1 MNDHRDDGRS
11 RDQSDLSHTEQ
22 NRNEQQRISHQ
33 EPELLE
39 GPVSK
44 EAEKET
50 AAGAEFEKTAAVKKE
65 KKRRAA
71 WLSPILGGIIGG
83 GRPNFFA
90 ARPP

>member
-39 GPVSK
+39 GPSR
-44 EAEKET
+44 
-50 AAGAEFEKTAAVKKE
+50 KKR
-65 KKRRAA
+65 KKRR
-71 WLSPILGGIIGG
+71 P
-83 GRPNFFA
+83 P
-90 ARPP
+90 ARNLKKRLP